1 MVVWYGP
8 GAQWNTSDG
17 IRHNGHHN
25 NILFGV
31 HSPQGQGWF
40 IAGGME
46 NLYLHKNGA
55 GNNDTRILRFKK
67 SDVEYIY

>member
-1 MVVWYGP
+1 MSRWCGT
-8 GAQWNTSDG
+8 ARARSG
-17 IRHNGHHN
+17 IPPTASAITVITTISFSEC
-25 NILFGV
+25 ILRRGK
-31 HSPQGQGWF
+31 
-40 IAGGME
+40 E

>member
-1 MVVWYGP
+1 MRWWCGT
-8 GAQWNTSDG
+8 ARARSG
-17 IRHNGHHN
+17 IPPTASAITVITTISFSEC
-25 NILFGV
+25 ILRRGK
-31 HSPQGQGWF
+31 
-40 IAGGME
+40 AGGME